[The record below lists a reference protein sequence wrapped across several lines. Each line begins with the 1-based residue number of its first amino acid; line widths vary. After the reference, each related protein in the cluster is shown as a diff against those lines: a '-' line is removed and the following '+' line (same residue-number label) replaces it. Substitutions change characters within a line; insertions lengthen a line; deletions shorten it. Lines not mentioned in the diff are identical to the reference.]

1 MGFLYQATVYIFKEL
16 PNGEFADVAEQ
27 TKFSRVNYI
36 ADLKNEVN
44 DFVIKQM
51 RKHNCLVEILYE
63 RNGEYYDSEE
73 FVCVDG
79 EVA

>member
-1 MGFLYQATVYIFKEL
+1 MGFLYQATVYVFKAL

-27 TKFSRVNYI
+27 TRFTRVNHI
-36 ADLKNEVN
+36 AELKNEVN
-44 DFVIKQM
+44 NFVIQQM
-51 RKHNCLVEILYE
+51 NKHNCLVEILYE

-73 FVCVDG
+73 IQCVDG